1 VCVPPPAGSGGTGT
15 EQREADVHRD
25 VATAPFRQVVDGRA
39 GAIRVGG
46 SLTPRT
52 AGLLAGT
59 VQALRTV
66 GRTRVVLDL
75 RGLEAADELG
85 LRVVR
90 SLRERVTA
98 AGGRLT
104 LHLPDGPLLLPT
116 GP

>member
-1 VCVPPPAGSGGTGT
+1 MRPPPTGPGGTGT

-25 VATAPFRQVVDGRA
+25 VATAPFRQVVDARA

-52 AGLLAGT
+52 AGLLTGT

>member
-1 VCVPPPAGSGGTGT
+1 M
-15 EQREADVHRD
+15 HRD
-25 VATAPFRQVVDGRA
+25 VATAPFRQVVDARA
-39 GAIRVGG
+39 GSIHVIGH
-46 SLTPRT
+46 LTTRT
-52 AGLLAGT
+52 AALLTGT

-66 GRTRVVLDL
+66 GRTRLVLDL

-104 LHLPDGPLLLPT
+104 LLHLPEGPLAPPGVA